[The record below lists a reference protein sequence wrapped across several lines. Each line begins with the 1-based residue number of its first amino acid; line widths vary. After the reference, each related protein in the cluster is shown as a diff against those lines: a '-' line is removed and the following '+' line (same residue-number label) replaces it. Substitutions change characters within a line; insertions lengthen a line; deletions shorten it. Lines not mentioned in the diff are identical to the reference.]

1 MKALFIGGPK
11 AGLNIDVDGFVH
23 SVGIPV
29 LGENGWGQ
37 VVYHRRQIRT
47 ASGSLVDIFS
57 CDSED
62 PLLILMNFYAEAKH
76 S

>member
-23 SVGIPV
+23 SVGIPF
-29 LGENGWGQ
+29 LGEKGWGQ
-37 VVYHRRQIRT
+37 VVYHRRQIRM
-47 ASGSLVDIFS
+47 AAGSVIDVFC
-57 CDSED
+57 CDQED
-62 PLLILMNFYAEAKH
+62 PLLTLMNFYAEAKH